1 MVNTGTRWVGGKTL
15 LTSIDANGITRRVVH
30 QYANDH
36 AGAAIQPEP
45 VSDWKAFRRE
55 LKGKRRWWK

>member
-1 MVNTGTRWVGGKTL
+1 VVNSGAHWVGGKIL

-45 VSDWKAFRRE
+45 VSASWAFRRE
-55 LKGKRRWWK
+55 LKGRRRW